1 MLNKNLRP
9 KTALSACLAMCTI
22 AVAACAPSTSPGG
35 SSGSTSIGQSQAPKT
50 VIIGIQREPHSLH
63 QNITGGGSLTA
74 GGASNVPKILNDN
87 LSVASGGGEYEARL
101 AVEMPAVDKGTWR
114 TNPDGTMDMTWKL
127 QPNAKWHDG
136 TAFTSSDMLFTF
148 QVRQEIGTRTAG
160 GGRPELMESAT
171 APDPHTF
178 VVHWG
183 QIYVRAGDATGLEP
197 LPRHLLEPLFQ
208 QDKEAFAA
216 SRYFTTEFVGLG
228 PYRLT
233 RWEQGSHIEAV
244 RFDDYYLGRPPIDR
258 VIVQFVPDPNT
269 LVANILAEAI
279 DVVISDAVD
288 VSTAL
293 EVRQRWEGTG
303 NRVQFHDL
311 EGLHQLE
318 MQHRPDLARP
328 RNGFTVRAV
337 RQGLYSAIDR
347 QSLTEVVT
355 GGVAPTADSWY
366 APSHPQRRALEPNIP
381 QFPYDLARARQL
393 LATAGWQPGADG
405 ILVHAE
411 TGDRF
416 ETAIMTK
423 RGTGAERALA
433 TIADGWKQ
441 VGVQAEFDILTVAN
455 QDDRE
460 YQSKRPGPYFTSP
473 SGVNFYDNRLNSDA
487 ITRPENRWTGTN
499 RGGYLNPAVDTLL
512 NKLAVTI
519 DDRERLALHRD
530 LLREQMEDIALMPL
544 LWEVQPL
551 LVRKGL
557 VGPRMTGNEGT
568 TYIYQWEKQ

>member
-1 MLNKNLRP
+1 MNGHSNL
-9 KTALSACLAMCTI
+9 KGII
-22 AVAACAPSTSPGG
+22 AVVLAALAIVSAACAPPTSPGG
-35 SSGSTSIGQSQAPKT
+35 LAAATSSGQQQAPKSVT
-50 VIIGIQREPHSLH
+50 IGIQREPHTLN

-74 GGASNVPKILNDN
+74 GGASNVPKILHDN
-87 LSVASGGGEYEARL
+87 LSVAAGGGEYEARL
-101 AVEMPAVDKGTWR
+101 AVELPSVEKGTWR

-136 TAFTSSDMLFTF
+136 TPFTSADMLFTLRA
-148 QVRQEIGTRTAG
+148 RQEIGTRTAG

-171 APDPHTF
+171 APDPRTF
-178 VVHWG
+178 VVHWS
-183 QIYVRAGDATGLEP
+183 QIYVRGVDATGLDP
-197 LPRHLLEPLFQ
+197 LPRHLLEALFQ
-208 QDKEAFAA
+208 QDKEAFAD
-216 SRYFTTEFVGLG
+216 SRYFTTEFIGLG
-228 PYRLT
+228 PYRLS
-233 RWEQGSHIEAV
+233 RWEQAAYIEAT
-244 RFDDYYLGRPPIDR
+244 RFDDYYLGRPAIDR
-258 VIVQFVPDPNT
+258 VIVQFVPDPNA

-303 NRVQFHDL
+303 NRVQFHEL

-318 MQHRPDLARP
+318 MQHRPEVARP

-347 QSLTEVVT
+347 QTLTEVVT
-355 GGVAPTADSWY
+355 GSVAPAADSWY
-366 APSHPQRRALEPNIP
+366 ASSHPLRRALEPNIP

-393 LATAGWQPGADG
+393 LASAGWQPGPDG
-405 ILVHAE
+405 VLVNAE

-423 RGTGAERALA
+423 RGTGAERALG

-460 YQSKRPGPYFTSP
+460 YQSRRPGPYFTSP
-473 SGVNFYDNRLNSDA
+473 SGINFYDNRLNSDA

-499 RGGYLNPAVDTLL
+499 RGAYSNPAVDAAL

-519 DDRERLALHRD
+519 DDRERLALHRA

-551 LVRKGL
+551 LVRKGIT
-557 VGPRMTGNEGT
+557 GPRMAGNEGT
-568 TYIYQWEKQ
+568 IHIYQWDKQ